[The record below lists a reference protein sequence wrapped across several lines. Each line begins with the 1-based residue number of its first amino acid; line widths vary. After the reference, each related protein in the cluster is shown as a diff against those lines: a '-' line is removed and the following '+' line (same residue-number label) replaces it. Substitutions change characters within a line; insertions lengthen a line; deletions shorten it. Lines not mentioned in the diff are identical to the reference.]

1 MQKVAKINQKSK
13 TTEWKSTVMNNMGMV
28 GVYPA
33 DSGSDMRFILAKT
46 ETSSGKKR
54 GDLFSYDP
62 TLAKNRWDYIFSFGK
77 FMQFDWLFADKKAG
91 WISYR
96 IDAVKVQ
103 WYLTYD
109 TQSSSSA
116 VTGIYENI
124 YTGPYTNYN
133 HTTNALNQLNG
144 DGTIKQTV
152 NSVSATTGFTRAEP
166 FRPVLN
172 TIKNAKYV
180 SETNNG
186 YWVASNPE
194 VQRVWVFN
202 ENNLISEIIPT
213 KPVRNYGMR
222 AFASEDSMGA
232 AIIAVAY
239 EKSGSSKVFIDLWKP
254 AFYPG
259 NSALLHLWQ
268 EEALNMTRKELDTF
282 TMQRGGQ
289 LMFINDY
296 GGTQAIPFCSAGEF
310 FKDGFCQ
317 ACAKGNGTLYFQQ
330 DTCMPCYD
338 MPYYDITGFTK
349 GFSEPVT
356 AGLNYQTYVAYSLC
370 SNPLLSCNLTSCE
383 CEYGLNATEC
393 QPGYGV
399 VPIVPE
405 VNIT

>member
-1 MQKVAKINQKSK
+1 M
-13 TTEWKSTVMNNMGMV
+13 
-28 GVYPA
+28 
-33 DSGSDMRFILAKT
+33 
-46 ETSSGKKR
+46 
-54 GDLFSYDP
+54 
-62 TLAKNRWDYIFSFGK
+62 
-77 FMQFDWLFADKKAG
+77 
-91 WISYR
+91 
-96 IDAVKVQ
+96 Q

-109 TQSSSSA
+109 TQSTSSA

-124 YTGPYTNYN
+124 YSTKYTNYN
-133 HTTNALNQLNG
+133 HTTNALNQLNK

-152 NSVSATTGFTRAEP
+152 NTVSATTGFTRAEP

-180 SETNNG
+180 SESNNG

-213 KPVRNYGMR
+213 KAVQNYGMR

-232 AIIAVAY
+232 AVVAVAY

-268 EEALNMTRKELDTF
+268 EEALNLTRKELDTF

-289 LMFINDY
+289 MMFINEF
-296 GGTQAIPFCSAGEF
+296 GGTQAVPFCSAGEF

-317 ACAKGNGTLYFQQ
+317 ACSKGNGTLYF
-330 DTCMPCYD
+330 
-338 MPYYDITGFTK
+338 
-349 GFSEPVT
+349 
-356 AGLNYQTYVAYSLC
+356 
-370 SNPLLSCNLTSCE
+370 
-383 CEYGLNATEC
+383 
-393 QPGYGV
+393 
-399 VPIVPE
+399 
-405 VNIT
+405 